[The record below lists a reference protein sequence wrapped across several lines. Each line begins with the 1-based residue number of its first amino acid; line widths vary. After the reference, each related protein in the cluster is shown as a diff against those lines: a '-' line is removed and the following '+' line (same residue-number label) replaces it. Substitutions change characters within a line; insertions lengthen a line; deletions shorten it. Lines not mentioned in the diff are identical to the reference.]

1 MIVYRQTFA
10 DYPSDVL
17 CRMEICI
24 KGAGACASSSAGLTG
39 KAVTGVV

>member
-10 DYPSDVL
+10 DCSSDVL
-17 CRMEICI
+17 CCMEVCI
-24 KGAGACASSSAGLTG
+24 KGAQACASSPAGLTG